1 MRMLQRPLK
10 LYNAALHCLP
20 LKADILYLGRLVSC
34 VVFAASPAPGRGPE
48 AANPNT
54 QPAALQIRRR
64 PRHFQIKDFCG
75 CRLCASHVYKTS
87 GAVGAEL
94 QLAFAAIG
102 GCKRTCDLRD
112 VMTVEDMSS
121 SLHGAP
127 RMPLHPRHTFAGRVK
142 SSRDGSEAVGTLG
155 TSNQF
160 VVPEESEVVL
170 VGALVSAVH
179 QGTLPSPAGRRRTVI
194 APEWQ

>member
-1 MRMLQRPLK
+1 MLVGFVSQRVLSSPSDEVLTCHSNRTRCYVFTILTPAQTSQRCSLQAMLRQVTMKAPSSAASPRKAGLHSCGEMMRMLQRPLK

-87 GAVGAEL
+87 GAVGA
-94 QLAFAAIG
+94 
-102 GCKRTCDLRD
+102 
-112 VMTVEDMSS
+112 
-121 SLHGAP
+121 
-127 RMPLHPRHTFAGRVK
+127 
-142 SSRDGSEAVGTLG
+142 
-155 TSNQF
+155 
-160 VVPEESEVVL
+160 
-170 VGALVSAVH
+170 
-179 QGTLPSPAGRRRTVI
+179 
-194 APEWQ
+194 